1 MDQRPEQP
9 PEGRLLADAA
19 ERHSLSVREAARRAG
34 LSYGRWRQITSG
46 YQNVSPGSYAPVRA
60 PARTLA
66 RMAHVVGVTPG
77 ELTAAG
83 REDAAS
89 ALEEIRRREGANVL
103 LPTAVV
109 APRERKLAALTLSA
123 EDEAALPPY
132 LATVNRDLYAAAGL
146 QFGPGWEV
154 SETPEVEEI
163 LAGIPG
169 LLVFGSE
176 HEARIWDFEGLATRE
191 KRRLI
196 AALRMLGAKSQVPCQ
211 RDAMLTARTV
221 TKASR
226 SA

>member
-1 MDQRPEQP
+1 MQQRPEQP

-46 YQNVSPGSYAPVRA
+46 YQNVSPGSYAAVRA

-66 RMAHVVGVTPG
+66 RMAHVVGITPG

-89 ALEEIRRREGANVL
+89 ALEEIRQREGANVL

-109 APRERKLAALTLSA
+109 APRERQLPALALSA
-123 EDEAALPPY
+123 EDEAALPPW
-132 LATVNRDLYAAAGL
+132 LATVRRDLYVAAGL
-146 QFGPGWEV
+146 QLGPGREV
-154 SETPEVEEI
+154 PELPQVEEV
-163 LAGIPG
+163 LAGLPG
-169 LLVFGSE
+169 ALIFGIE
-176 HEARIWDFEGLATRE
+176 HEVRIWDFDGLTIDR
-191 KRRLI
+191 KKRLI
-196 AALRMLGAKSQVPCQ
+196 AALRMMGAKTQAPRQ
-211 RDAMLTARTV
+211 RDAMLTTQIV
-221 TKASR
+221 TEASR